1 MACTDCNIYNIY
13 KVLDEY
19 IVLYTCHDPQL
30 YRYLGPIWIAV
41 YTAMTTAVAK
51 GVAKDL
57 LYLNAWWRGHLAV
70 AGNSDTNSTH
80 KTKIRSKK
88 CVQCHRPVCFVFERA
103 RTPRHFLLGKG
114 HRLGYCKILLLAFQ
128 GHQGNDQGHG
138 GKRLCCL
145 HVVYS
150 RCLKNVCKY
159 CLLHDPSITTHCR
172 MQKVPCSTMHVD
184 QLCPPF
190 WESILFCTFIVP
202 NWRTS

>member
-1 MACTDCNIYNIY
+1 MKYN
-13 KVLDEY
+13 
-19 IVLYTCHDPQL
+19 
-30 YRYLGPIWIAV
+30 
-41 YTAMTTAVAK
+41 
-51 GVAKDL
+51 
-57 LYLNAWWRGHLAV
+57 
-70 AGNSDTNSTH
+70 
-80 KTKIRSKK
+80 RSKILHLNQHQAPLQILHYGSNVCK
-88 CVQCHRPVCFVFERA
+88 LNGHKAWGSLLHYWPNDTQLRMFIVVVSCKPVCFVFERA

-172 MQKVPCSTMHVD
+172 MQKVPCSTMHVN